1 MTIPKRLFL
10 EAKKGNIM
18 THAYQFSIAYIH
30 FYLKKKEKEKIQCP
44 ANKFKLLACFIHIK
58 IMFQVG

>member
-1 MTIPKRLFL
+1 MPINFL
-10 EAKKGNIM
+10 LPI
-18 THAYQFSIAYIH
+18 FI